1 MPSRKQRRRRV
12 KDRRHDYEYVFVDDE
27 GNEVDEDDVPQPSR
41 NGAAAAGRPGKKDQ
55 AITVKGGRTVKPA
68 SWQRAS
74 RRGLLFSPA
83 IFAFVYLIYGKKLG
97 LAGVLFQTLVLLAFF
112 VPFGYLMDRMMY
124 RTFVKRQASARAAK
138 AKPR

>member
-1 MPSRKQRRRRV
+1 MPSRKQRKRRL

-27 GNEVDEDDVPQPSR
+27 GNEVDADDVAQPSR
-41 NGAAAAGRPGKKDQ
+41 NGTGGGGRSGKKDA

-83 IFAFVYLIYGKKLG
+83 IFAFVYLIYGKHIG
-97 LAGVLFQTLVLLAFF
+97 MAGVVFQTVVLLAFF
-112 VPFGYLMDRMMY
+112 I
-124 RTFVKRQASARAAK
+124 
-138 AKPR
+138 